1 MFPFFREKVRTRGS
15 RRGEKVRA
23 KGLDGSPR
31 NGEMSRTGVREG
43 LKRKCFW
50 HEGVCDTPVHVVFVG
65 ANNYSP
71 LRKRMAK
78 NIVAESP
85 TARREENNVSQ
96 R

>member
-1 MFPFFREKVRTRGS
+1 MFPFFSREDKDAEFAAR
-15 RRGEKVRA
+15 EKVRA

-43 LKRKCFW
+43 LKRKWFW

-71 LRKRMAK
+71 LR
-78 NIVAESP
+78 
-85 TARREENNVSQ
+85 
-96 R
+96 